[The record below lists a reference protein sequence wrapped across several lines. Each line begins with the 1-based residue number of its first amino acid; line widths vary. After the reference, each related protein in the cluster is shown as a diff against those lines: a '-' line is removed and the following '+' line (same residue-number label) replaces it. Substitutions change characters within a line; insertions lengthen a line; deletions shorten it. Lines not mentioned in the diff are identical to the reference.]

1 MRLFDTHAHIDLP
14 RFGSPEE
21 QRLAANRASSA
32 GIAAILIPGV
42 KPATWSR
49 VAAVA
54 ESLGAKTSGVRFHT
68 AFGVHPFALSDL
80 PPSEDRALADRLAD
94 ALEGVESA
102 ENGRIPGKRPVA
114 IGECGLDFARA
125 RDGASRD
132 RQLAVLDVHLAAS
145 RRTGLPLLL
154 HCVKAHGALL
164 DRLLAA
170 PTPPAILHAFSGSA
184 EIAAALCRAGHY
196 IAFAGAV
203 TNPRARRPKE
213 AVAAVPADRL
223 LLETDAPDQ
232 TPFARRPAR
241 NEPAFIVDTAQ
252 AIADLRKITLAE
264 LAEQTTANACR
275 ALRVE
280 LPPER
285 PAAVLSTV

>member
-1 MRLFDTHAHIDLP
+1 MAV
-14 RFGSPEE
+14 
-21 QRLAANRASSA
+21 NRASSA

-42 KPATWSR
+42 EPATWSR
-49 VAAVA
+49 VTAVA
-54 ESLGAKTSGVRFHT
+54 ESLGAKTPGVRFHT

-80 PPSEDRALADRLAD
+80 PEREDRGFVSQLAEALRTATTPPA
-94 ALEGVESA
+94 
-102 ENGRIPGKRPVA
+102 A

-125 RDGASRD
+125 SDPAARA

-145 RRTGLPLLL
+145 RRTGLPLIL
-154 HCVKAHGALL
+154 HCVRAHGALL
-164 DRLLAA
+164 ERLTAA

-184 EIAAALCRAGHY
+184 EIAAALCRRGHY

-203 TNPRARRPKE
+203 TNPRARRAKE
-213 AVAAVPADRL
+213 AAVAVPADRL

-241 NEPAFIVDTAQ
+241 NEPAFIVDAART
-252 AIADLRKITLAE
+252 IAALRGVELRE
-264 LAEQTTANACR
+264 LAAQTTANACR

-280 LPPER
+280 LPP
-285 PAAVLSTV
+285 A

>member
-42 KPATWSR
+42 EPATWPR

-54 ESLGAKTSGVRFHT
+54 ESLSAKTPGVRFHT

-80 PPSEDRALADRLAD
+80 PASEDRALASRLAE
-94 ALEGVESA
+94 ALERRGNAEFAGSA
-102 ENGRIPGKRPVA
+102 AITRAPVA
-114 IGECGLDFARA
+114 IGECGLDFART
-125 RDGASRD
+125 RDAATRA
-132 RQLAVLDVHLAAS
+132 RQLAVLDVHIAAS
-145 RRTGLPLLL
+145 RRTGLPLLV

-170 PTPPAILHAFSGSA
+170 PTPPAVLHAFSGSA
-184 EIAAALCRAGHY
+184 EVAAALCRAGHY

-203 TNPRARRPKE
+203 TNPRARKPKE
-213 AVAAVPADRL
+213 AAAAVPADRL

-241 NEPAFIVDTAQ
+241 NEPAFIVDTAR
-252 AIADLRKITLAE
+252 AIADLRGVTLAD

-275 ALRVE
+275 VLRVE
-280 LPPER
+280 LPD
-285 PAAVLSTV
+285 

>member
-21 QRLAANRASSA
+21 QRLAVKRASSA

-42 KPATWSR
+42 EPATWPR

-54 ESLGAKTSGVRFHT
+54 ESLGAKTPGVRIHT

-80 PPSEDRALADRLAD
+80 PESEDRALARRLAE
-94 ALEGVESA
+94 ALEGA
-102 ENGRIPGKRPVA
+102 ENAVKGPDAAGLRPPVA

-125 RDGASRD
+125 RDAATRA
-132 RQLAVLDVHLAAS
+132 RQLAVLDVHIAAS

-203 TNPRARRPKE
+203 TNPRARKPKE
-213 AVAAVPADRL
+213 AAAAVPTDRL

-241 NEPAFIVDTAQ
+241 NEPAFIVDTART
-252 AIADLRKITLAE
+252 IADLRKLPLAE

-280 LPPER
+280 LPP
-285 PAAVLSTV
+285 AAGA